1 MSRNARSNENG
12 RLDEILLERVNIHG
26 FDDFNEFSPFPLF
39 HAFLDISHIF
49 LTQKFFFF
57 LDKKNRQRTRMKE
70 TRDRVATD
78 PGQRLFLLYT

>member
-12 RLDEILLERVNIHG
+12 RFDEIFLERVNVHG
-26 FDDFNEFSPFPLF
+26 FDDFNEFSPFPLL

-49 LTQKFFFF
+49 LTQKCFF
-57 LDKKNRQRTRMKE
+57 LGKKNRQRTRMKE
-70 TRDRVATD
+70 TRDRAATD